1 MDYILSVRVAL
12 SNRIWPASTRGNS
25 DGSSSEHSGRVH
37 DNITNINTGVSIDLE
52 PNLFNVSCVMFQS
65 SDYLR

>member
-12 SNRIWPASTRGNS
+12 SNRIWPASTSTRGNS
-25 DGSSSEHSGRVH
+25 DGSSAEHSGRVH

-52 PNLFNVSCVMFQS
+52 PNLFNV
-65 SDYLR
+65 